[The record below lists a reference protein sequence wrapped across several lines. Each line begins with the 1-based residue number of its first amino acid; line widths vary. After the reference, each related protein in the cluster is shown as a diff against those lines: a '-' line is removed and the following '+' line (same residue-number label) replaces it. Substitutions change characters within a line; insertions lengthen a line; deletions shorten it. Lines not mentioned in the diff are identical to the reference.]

1 VGPIRLSSVAS
12 YDCLSAILAF
22 LMLVALG
29 GQNVRFR
36 VVLLQTRPSFARPR
50 EDDGSA
56 VPHQGQRHADDT
68 MVQEGECIRGSRE
81 QDAKLAPSPR

>member
-1 VGPIRLSSVAS
+1 
-12 YDCLSAILAF
+12 
-22 LMLVALG
+22 MLVALG
-29 GQNVRFR
+29 GQNVRFQ

-68 MVQEGECIRGSRE
+68 MVQEGECIRGSRRAGRE
-81 QDAKLAPSPR
+81 VRAIPTMTKTTDVRRDRHEAGP